1 MLLENPYPIC
11 SWPWQTLITTGRALA
26 TSLTVLT
33 TLVRR
38 MTIDRWVIISP
49 LCMSI
54 IRLDRGTGDKEE
66 VHTPLA
72 LAVEAGLASTVKIGG
87 ASGPINS

>member
-1 MLLENPYPIC
+1 
-11 SWPWQTLITTGRALA
+11 
-26 TSLTVLT
+26 
-33 TLVRR
+33 
-38 MTIDRWVIISP
+38 
-49 LCMSI
+49 MSI

-72 LAVEAGLASTVKIGG
+72 LAVEAGLASTVKLGE